1 MDEFGLDE
9 ERFFALSSPEDGG
22 DAAGASPG
30 GRAERAMPGCN
41 GPERDA
47 PWDAV
52 DILVPH
58 RPTPDAE
65 LPAALRIPYVAQC
78 VCISKRRSLAPL
90 IGARICAS
98 SMRLFERLFKAFAP
112 VSTCFCSDKT

>member
-30 GRAERAMPGCN
+30 GRAERAMPGCS

-47 PWDAV
+47 PWDAA

-58 RPTPDAE
+58 RPPPLQSCLRHCAFHMSLNVSASGRGE
-65 LPAALRIPYVAQC
+65 ALH
-78 VCISKRRSLAPL
+78 LL
-90 IGARICAS
+90 IGAGILLA
-98 SMRLFERLFKAFAP
+98 A
-112 VSTCFCSDKT
+112 